1 MKNIKKIK
9 KLMEKNKSLKSDIK
23 ILKDMLEN
31 KGIDINNG
39 INKV

>member
-1 MKNIKKIK
+1 
-9 KLMEKNKSLKSDIK
+9 MEKNKSLKSDIK